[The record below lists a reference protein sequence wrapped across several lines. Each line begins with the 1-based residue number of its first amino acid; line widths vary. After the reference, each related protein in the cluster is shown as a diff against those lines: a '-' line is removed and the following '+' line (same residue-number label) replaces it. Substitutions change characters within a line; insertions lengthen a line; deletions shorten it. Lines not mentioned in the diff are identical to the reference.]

1 MGYARLKTGEDKK
14 KYLGYAK
21 LEVLNTKKI
30 YPELGGPEF
39 KARFDALLRQVQEAL
54 GERATGFTDNKK

>member
-1 MGYARLKTGEDKK
+1 MLNTGDDKK

-21 LEVLNTKKI
+21 LEILHTQKI

-39 KARFDALLRQVQEAL
+39 KARFDALLRKIQEAL
-54 GERATGFTDNKK
+54 GERVTGLVNK

>member
-1 MGYARLKTGEDKK
+1 LKTGEDKK

-21 LEVLNTKKI
+21 LEILNTKKI

-39 KARFDALLRQVQEAL
+39 KARFDAMLRKIQKAL
-54 GERATGFTDNKK
+54 GESDTGLANK